1 MSQER
6 LPGPEDNMLPQA
18 PAERREG
25 SQESFSILEDSERNR
40 GDQGD
45 LMTPG

>member
-1 MSQER
+1 MSRER
-6 LPGPEDNMLPQA
+6 LPGPEDNMLSQA